1 MDVFTAGLSSKRRD
15 CVNWNWQRK
24 QIMERTRRA
33 TIDLFDIRLI
43 ADVLSSLTDLHKLR
57 RIDINYKVLEKNE

>member
-1 MDVFTAGLSSKRRD
+1 
-15 CVNWNWQRK
+15 
-24 QIMERTRRA
+24 MERTRRA

-57 RIDINYKVLEKNE
+57 RIDINYKVLGKMNRKFERLQCFRSLSLSRL